1 MATTIGSS
9 YKRMFNTRLFKKKQS
24 REWSGLICLLE
35 MKTCI
40 HTLAV
45 RLHPW
50 RGIDSVTEQA
60 IAGQRGAHYSRHT
73 WTYNTQK
80 DPQYCK
86 RVKSS
91 EYIHVSLII
100 QMRVHYPYGS
110 LPVFI
115 PILSWIV
122 PFSLLENACSLIIL
136 WTDRANSAI
145 SITCLLLLRCGKP
158 LTKKTCMISKRV
170 QQRAEHLHIDNKIR
184 NIRKWKLIE
193 NLRLWSK

>member
-1 MATTIGSS
+1 MERFDLFTRNEDMYTYAGCETSS
-9 YKRMFNTRLFKKKQS
+9 LTRYWQCHRTSNSGAMWSPLFPPYMDLQHPKR
-24 REWSGLICLLE
+24 
-35 MKTCI
+35 
-40 HTLAV
+40 
-45 RLHPW
+45 P
-50 RGIDSVTEQA
+50 SVL
-60 IAGQRGAHYSRHT
+60 
-73 WTYNTQK
+73 
-80 DPQYCK
+80 
-86 RVKSS
+86 
-91 EYIHVSLII
+91 HVSLII

-193 NLRLWSK
+193 NLRLWSL